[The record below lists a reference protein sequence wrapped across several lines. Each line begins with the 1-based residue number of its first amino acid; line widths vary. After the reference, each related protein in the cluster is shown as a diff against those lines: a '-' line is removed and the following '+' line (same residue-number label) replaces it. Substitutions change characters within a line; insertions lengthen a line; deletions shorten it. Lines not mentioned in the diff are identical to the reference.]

1 MPKGEYLQYG
11 GQAVIEGVMMRS
23 PKFFAIA
30 CRAPDG
36 RIVVHSEPVTKT
48 WVGRQRWLK
57 LPFLRG
63 TFALLD
69 AMSLGVRAL
78 NFAAQVQLQGE
89 EKAKN
94 EGETASDGNGAPF
107 VAEDGGELLRS
118 DEGSEVL
125 HARGDEGSSL
135 MKAGVAGA
143 MIAGLVIGVFL
154 FVMLPVW
161 ISQPIRNFGG
171 SLIATNIAEGVI
183 KACIFLGYIALIGQM
198 KEVREIFKYHGA
210 EHKAINAMEAGQDL
224 TLENA
229 RAQTRLHPRCGTSFA
244 IIVLILSIIVFTF
257 LPREYGMPSTFLDTV
272 VRIGLKLMVV
282 PLIAGVSYEAIRIAG
297 KFRNQVW
304 VKWAFAPG
312 LATQYLTT
320 REPRDDQVEVALVA
334 LRTVLQ
340 REAEEQQDS
349 LGERRVA
356 SGLAEPEETAPT
368 Q

>member
-23 PKFFAIA
+23 PKYFAIA

-36 RIVVHSEPVTKT
+36 RIIVHSEPVAKT

-57 LPFLRG
+57 LAFLRG

-69 AMSLGVRAL
+69 AMALGVRAL
-78 NFAAQVQLQGE
+78 NFAAQVQLQGQQQADE
-89 EKAKN
+89 GN
-94 EGETASDGNGAPF
+94 GQPSSPEGEP
-107 VAEDGGELLRS
+107 LRS
-118 DEGSEVL
+118 DEGSEIL
-125 HARGDEGSSL
+125 HARGDEGASSL

-143 MIAGLVIGVFL
+143 MIAGLAIGVFL

-161 ISQPIRNFGG
+161 VSQPIRNMGG
-171 SLIATNIAEGVI
+171 SLLATNLAEGII
-183 KACIFLGYIALIGQM
+183 KACIFLGYIVLIGQM
-198 KEVREIFKYHGA
+198 KEVREIFRYHGA
-210 EHKAINAMEAGQDL
+210 EHKAINAMEAGQEL
-224 TLENA
+224 TLESA

-257 LPREYGMPSTFLDTV
+257 LPREYGMSTTFLDTL
-272 VRIGLKLMVV
+272 VRIGLKLLVV

-297 KFRNQVW
+297 KFRNQTW

-340 REAEEQQDS
+340 REEEAEA
-349 LGERRVA
+349 LG
-356 SGLAEPEETAPT
+356 AEPDDVSQSATGAGAEVR
-368 Q
+368 

>member
-23 PKFFAIA
+23 PKYFAIA

-48 WVGRQRWLK
+48 WVGRQGWLK

-69 AMSLGVRAL
+69 AMALGVRAL
-78 NFAAQVQLQGE
+78 NFAAQVQLQDVNKDDDSNGE
-89 EKAKN
+89 PLSKAGSA
-94 EGETASDGNGAPF
+94 GET
-107 VAEDGGELLRS
+107 LRS
-118 DEGSEVL
+118 DEGSEVH
-125 HARGDEGSSL
+125 HARGDEAGSSL

-143 MIAGLVIGVFL
+143 MIAGLAIGVFL

-161 ISQPIRNFGG
+161 VSQPIRNLGG
-171 SLIATNIAEGVI
+171 SLIATNVAEGII

-210 EHKAINAMEAGQDL
+210 EHKAINAMEAGQEL

-257 LPREYGMPSTFLDTV
+257 LPREYGMSTTFLDTL
-272 VRIGLKLMVV
+272 VRIGLKLVVV

-297 KFRNQVW
+297 KFRSQAW

-340 REAEEQQDS
+340 REDED
-349 LGERRVA
+349 ERSRGTDY
-356 SGLAEPEETAPT
+356 SSESAEPEEPAPAH
-368 Q
+368 

>member
-23 PKFFAIA
+23 PKYFAIA

-69 AMSLGVRAL
+69 AMALGVRAL
-78 NFAAQVQLQGE
+78 NFAAQVQLQDE
-89 EKAKN
+89 QKA
-94 EGETASDGNGAPF
+94 EDGNGEPPAA
-107 VAEDGGELLRS
+107 AESDGEPLRS
-118 DEGSEVL
+118 DEGSEIL
-125 HARGDEGSSL
+125 HARGDEGGSSL

-143 MIAGLVIGVFL
+143 MIAGLAIGVFL

-161 ISQPIRNFGG
+161 VSQPIRSELKVSVIG
-171 SLIATNIAEGVI
+171 TNIVEGII

-210 EHKAINAMEAGQDL
+210 EHKAINAMEAGQEL

-257 LPREYGMPSTFLDTV
+257 LPREYGMSTTFLDTI
-272 VRIGLKLMVV
+272 VRIGLKLIVV

-297 KFRNQVW
+297 KFRSQAW

-340 REAEEQQDS
+340 REGEAERAEAEETPES
-349 LGERRVA
+349 
-356 SGLAEPEETAPT
+356 AEPEERTPT
-368 Q
+368 H